1 MVQREAKRF
10 HPLSIP
16 LVWFGCAEDVE
27 GEVVTSAIENVIPK
41 LQLAY
46 GLT

>member
-16 LVWFGCAEDVE
+16 LAWFEYTEDVN
-27 GEVVTSAIENVIPK
+27 GEVVTSAFEDVIPK